1 MQDLCTMA
9 RYDMSVDRIDT
20 IIFIS
25 DDALGPLTRSL
36 FVRLRDGGAIVYEGD
51 RDIPHFCVCRSARR
65 LPDAASHIDRELAA
79 KDRPRN
85 YEKVVYKWG
94 QYMEGAG

>member
-1 MQDLCTMA
+1 
-9 RYDMSVDRIDT
+9 MSVDRIDT

-51 RDIPHFCVCRSARR
+51 RDILRVCVA
-65 LPDAASHIDRELAA
+65 D
-79 KDRPRN
+79 PRGGSGRCQP
-85 YEKVVYKWG
+85 Y
-94 QYMEGAG
+94 